1 MFYTYLSI
9 AGQSAEEKAQEEP
22 IVMTWHRQENTA
34 DRARMESILRLVERL
49 VVRLQLVVLLME
61 VYQAWLVALVEV
73 LLVVPE
79 MRGYQVLVLALD

>member
-1 MFYTYLSI
+1 
-9 AGQSAEEKAQEEP
+9 
-22 IVMTWHRQENTA
+22 
-34 DRARMESILRLVERL
+34 
-49 VVRLQLVVLLME
+49 ME